1 MGSTTTVQIEG
12 AQQLTEAKL
21 DRAIARAGLEDVDV
35 TELPDGSWVTRVET
49 RWTSNESHQLAADL
63 STRHPAA
70 RVTVTDDWNDRDA
83 DQPGCDVSVY
93 IGGKRREEFGQTQGM
108 VPDDLDEAIGAVRE
122 ALSGGDL
129 ATAVT
134 WLIDGL
140 EGTRRDP
147 EPVPGPVTVTSVA
160 VVDEWGTDYSDLVR
174 ECFDFS
180 DVRANDRREMVPE
193 DAWQLTTRESINRIV
208 ERWTESAAQHT
219 AGAYTWDWI
228 DSADA
233 YVIGGWDG
241 DKPALRT
248 IHDDGEGRGAIP
260 FDGLID
266 GLTLTATIT
275 WSDGEIS

>member
-1 MGSTTTVQIEG
+1 MGSTTTVRIEG
-12 AQQLTEAKL
+12 AQLLTEAKL

-35 TELPDGSWVTRVET
+35 TELPDGAWVTRVET
-49 RWTSNESHQLAADL
+49 RWSSDESHRLAVDL

-70 RVTVTDDWNDRDA
+70 RVTMTADWNDRDA
-83 DQPGCDVSVY
+83 DLAGCTISVY
-93 IGGKRREEFGQTQGM
+93 LGGKHREEFGQTQGM
-108 VPDDLDEAIGAVRE
+108 VPNDLDQSIATVRA
-122 ALSGGDL
+122 ALTGGDL
-129 ATAVT
+129 AAAVA
-134 WLIDGL
+134 WLVDGL

-147 EPVPGPVTVTSVA
+147 EPVPAPVTVTSVA
-160 VVDEWGTDYSDLVR
+160 VVDEWGTDYGDLFR

-180 DVRANDRREMVPE
+180 DALPTLRREMVTE
-193 DAWQLTTRESINRIV
+193 DAWQLTTRESIDRIV
-208 ERWTESAAQHT
+208 ERWTESAAQHA
-219 AGAYTWDWI
+219 AGAYTWEWI

-266 GLTLTATIT
+266 GLSLTATIT

>member
-1 MGSTTTVQIEG
+1 MGTTTTIHIEG

-21 DRAIARAGLEDVDV
+21 NRAIERAGLEDVDV
-35 TELPDGSWVTRVET
+35 TELPDDAWVARVET
-49 RWTSNESHQLAADL
+49 RWTSDQAHQLAADL

-70 RVTVTDDWNDRDA
+70 RVTVTADWNDRDA
-83 DQPGCDVSVY
+83 DQPGCEVSVY
-93 IGGKRREEFGQTQGM
+93 IGGKHREEFGQTQGM
-108 VPDDLDEAIGAVRE
+108 VPNDLDEAIAAVRE
-122 ALSGGDL
+122 ALGGGDL
-129 ATAVT
+129 AAAAT

-147 EPVPGPVTVTSVA
+147 EPVPEPVTVTSVA
-160 VVDEWGTDYSDLVR
+160 VVDEWGTDYSDLIR

-180 DVRANDRREMVPE
+180 EVRATDRRQMVPE

-208 ERWTESAAQHT
+208 ERWTESAAQHA
-219 AGAYTWDWI
+219 AGAYTWEWI

-260 FDGLID
+260 FDGLVD
-266 GLTLTATIT
+266 GLSLTATIT